1 MTAPISSTNNRS
13 NLETESE
20 SGAPVVQV
28 VQVVEV
34 VRCRGHHRTG
44 RKGCRGCQLHQKG
57 LTLME
62 MLIYLGVMVGL
73 VAVITNIFLVLG
85 RGRGTV
91 IAQGEVHRSM
101 RVAAERIGQD
111 LRSATSVTTRSLT
124 GDANSTATLVLEH
137 PDDGTVTFCV
147 VADVLLRATSGAAC
161 DGNAAAL
168 TPAAVVAAAPVF
180 TRW

>member
-1 MTAPISSTNNRS
+1 
-13 NLETESE
+13 
-20 SGAPVVQV
+20 
-28 VQVVEV
+28 
-34 VRCRGHHRTG
+34 
-44 RKGCRGCQLHQKG
+44 
-57 LTLME
+57 ME

-101 RVAAERIGQD
+101 RFAAERIGQD
-111 LRSATSVTTRSLT
+111 LRSATSVTTPSLT
-124 GDANSTATLVLEH
+124 GDVNSTATLVLAH

-180 TRW
+180 TRWENTNSDLMVTVVSIEFDLSMDYNSMSPDFQYSESKTTTVALRP